1 MKAKDIIKQDLE
13 RYAKAQSQTS
23 IKTVVYKL
31 QMMLSGAQREKFAKE
46 QKSQYFQAW
55 YALQVL
61 NNTHKEYHNSK
72 ELGEFIYDDRMYRI
86 VEIEDGPQT
95 LRRCIYNSLC
105 PLPLEIPDGLI
116 SLRYTFSDCVL
127 GSQFAVSDQ
136 ACTSMIEDM
145 TCAFKNTRFV
155 DGFTFGR
162 NFDVSNV
169 KSMYGMFS
177 NAKFAKDFKLPK
189 QFSELNGVTVENM
202 FQDAMFGDKP
212 LGDQNPVT
220 VIQELTA

>member
-13 RYAKAQSQTS
+13 KYAKAQGQTS

-31 QMMLSGAQREKFAKE
+31 QMMLSSAQREKFAKE

-55 YALQVL
+55 YALQLL
-61 NNTHKEYHNSK
+61 NNTHKCYHCSK
-72 ELGEFIYDDRMYRI
+72 ELGEFIYDDRMFHI
-86 VEIEDGPQT
+86 FELEDGPQT
-95 LRRCIYNSLC
+95 LRRIIYTTLC

-116 SLRYTFSDCVL
+116 SLRYTFSDCIL
-127 GSQFAVSDQ
+127 GSQFALSDQ
-136 ACTSMIEDM
+136 VCTSMVTDM
-145 TCAFKNTRFV
+145 TCAFKNARFV
-155 DGFTFGR
+155 DGFTFGN
-162 NFDVSNV
+162 NFDVSHV

-177 NAKFAKDFKLPK
+177 DAKFAKDFKLPK

>member
-13 RYAKAQSQTS
+13 RYAKAQGETN
-23 IKTVVYKL
+23 IKVIVYKL
-31 QMMLSGAQREKFAKE
+31 QMMLSGAQREKFTKE
-46 QKSQYFQAW
+46 HKSQYFQAW

-72 ELGEFIYDDRMYRI
+72 ELGEFIYDTRMYHI
-86 VEIEDGPQT
+86 YEIEDGPQT

-127 GSQFAVSDQ
+127 GTQFAVSDQ
-136 ACTSMIEDM
+136 SCTSMIEDM
-145 TCAFKNTRFV
+145 TCAFKNARFV
-155 DGFTFGR
+155 DGFTFGHS
-162 NFDVSNV
+162 FDVSNV
-169 KSMYGMFS
+169 RNMYGMFA
-177 NAKFAKDFKLPK
+177 NAKFAEGFKLPE
-189 QFSELNGVTVENM
+189 QFSKLNGVIVKSM
-202 FQDAMFGDKP
+202 FQDAMIGDKP
-212 LGDQNPVT
+212 LGDKDPVT